1 MAEYKV
7 VKNFRDKYSKKLH
20 YAGES
25 FESSSEDRLKFLSDE
40 GYIAEEKPEKV
51 ESKKGKK

>member
-20 YAGES
+20 HAGES
-25 FESSSEDRLKFLSDE
+25 FESSSEDRLKFLTDE
-40 GYIAEEKPEKV
+40 GYIEKEKTEKV

>member
-7 VKNFRDKYSKKLH
+7 VKSFRDKYSKKVH
-20 YAGES
+20 RAGDS

-40 GYIAEEKPEKV
+40 GYIEKEKAAKV
-51 ESKKGKK
+51 ENKKGKK

>member
-7 VKNFRDKYSKKLH
+7 AKHFKDKYSKKL
-20 YAGES
+20 YRAGES

-40 GYIAEEKPEKV
+40 GFIEKEKAV
-51 ESKKGKK
+51 KTDNKKGKK

>member
-7 VKNFRDKYSKKLH
+7 SKHFKDKYSKKL
-20 YAGES
+20 YRAGER

-40 GYIAEEKPEKV
+40 GYIEKKETAKAEN
-51 ESKKGKK
+51 KKGKK

>member
-20 YAGES
+20 HAGES

-40 GYIAEEKPEKV
+40 GYIEKEKIEKV

>member
-20 YAGES
+20 HAGES

-40 GYIAEEKPEKV
+40 GYIAEEKTEKV
-51 ESKKGKK
+51 ENKKGKK